1 MMTKCMEGH
10 EKESWNKIWQRQT
23 LFSRIIDAGRFVYN
37 VFFRMF
43 LKKYLGRRTN
53 FLEIG
58 CGTSS
63 LSVSLQPYI
72 LSLTGIDISPDA
84 LELSR
89 ALAHKKNFSSARFV
103 IDDCRDLQIVEK
115 FGVVWSQGLLEHFD
129 DGETIVREHVKVLR
143 DDGVALL
150 SVPYRYSYHYVWYLV
165 TRPALLRR
173 FWPWTEQRFYTKK
186 TLLALGKKVSPRAC
200 VHTLFP
206 WIFGIIVLE
215 VQRD

>member
-1 MMTKCMEGH
+1 MVKCMEGH
-10 EKESWNKIWQRQT
+10 EKESWNKIWQRRSI
-23 LFSRIIDAGRFVYN
+23 FSRVIDAGRFVYN
-37 VFFRMF
+37 IFFRRF
-43 LKKYLGRRTN
+43 LKKYLGRCTN

-63 LSVSLQPYI
+63 LSVSLRPY
-72 LSLTGIDISPDA
+72 LSSLTGIDISPDA
-84 LELSR
+84 LVLSR
-89 ALAHKKNFSSARFV
+89 SYAREHNFLEAKFL
-103 IDDCRDLQIVEK
+103 IDDCRNLQIMEK

-150 SVPYRYSYHYVWYLV
+150 SVPYRYSYHYVWYVV

-186 TLLALGKKVSPRAC
+186 TLCALGKKVSTRAK

-206 WIFGIIVLE
+206 WIFGIIILE